1 LWDLSSQWERDA
13 STEWELW
20 SADSDLN
27 HERIDQALA
36 LDEDQPEA
44 AFRLLC
50 EAADAGSAW
59 AMEQVGDR
67 LETGRGTA
75 VDVDRALDYY
85 NRAIGAGSWT
95 ATLEVA
101 RLLVEQE
108 RFDEAEAMLE
118 QGLAGGFVPA
128 FFWLAWY
135 RYKRSP
141 TPATGREVRPLL
153 IHAADQGHP
162 GAKLILARWMA
173 RGRFGVREIPA
184 GWKQLLWLSR
194 EMSAAPAA

>member
-1 LWDLSSQWERDA
+1 M
-13 STEWELW
+13 W
-20 SADSDLN
+20 SADSDIN
-27 HERIDQALA
+27 RERIARARAL
-36 LDEDQPEA
+36 EETQPEA

-101 RLLVEQE
+101 RLLVGLE

-118 QGLAGGFVPA
+118 QGLAGGFVPSS
-128 FFWLAWY
+128 FWLAWY

-141 TPATGREVRPLL
+141 TLATGRDVRPLL
-153 IHAADQGHP
+153 SHAADQGHP

-184 GWKQLLWLSR
+184 GCRRLLWLSR
-194 EMSAAPAA
+194 EIQAAPAA